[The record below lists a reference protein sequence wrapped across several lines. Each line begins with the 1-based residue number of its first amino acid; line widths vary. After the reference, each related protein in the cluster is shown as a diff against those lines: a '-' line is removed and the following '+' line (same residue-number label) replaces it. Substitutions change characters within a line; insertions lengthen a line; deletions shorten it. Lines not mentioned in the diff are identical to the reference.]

1 MANRHGSKD
10 ADKGEVVL
18 ENGDK
23 YIGDIV
29 VGADGVHV
37 SSHRILIRKWRETIL
52 TKTVSLCGRH
62 HGRRTRHREHWS
74 ELLSIPGANRKDAK

>member
-37 SSHRILIRKWRETIL
+37 SSYRILIRKWR
-52 TKTVSLCGRH
+52 KRY
-62 HGRRTRHREHWS
+62 
-74 ELLSIPGANRKDAK
+74 